1 MKIIKH
7 TLILIAFLYVGL
19 ACAQIPPRPV
29 PNTLYNNLSV
39 EYPDFLSESQAN
51 ELESELQKIST
62 ETSNQIC
69 VVIVDDLGGM
79 DEVTYATE
87 IINQWGVGQK
97 KLDNG
102 VVILV
107 KPTGKEGERKLF
119 IAVGYGLEGA
129 IPDLATKQI
138 REQQIVPYFKQ
149 GQFYEGLK
157 AGVSA
162 IALAAK
168 GEYDIKN
175 HKSSGKQ
182 EGPSGFL
189 IFIIIIVII
198 ILITRKGGGGG
209 GFSGGRTYYGGGSS
223 FGGFGSSSGGG
234 SSFGGFGGGR
244 GGGGGSGGSW

>member
-1 MKIIKH
+1 MKIIRN
-7 TLILIAFLYVGL
+7 IIGLIAFIHAGIIV
-19 ACAQIPPRPV
+19 AQIPSRPI

-39 EYPDFLSESQAN
+39 QYPDFLSGAQAKDL
-51 ELESELQKIST
+51 ELELQKIST

-69 VVIVDDLGGM
+69 IVIVDDLGGM

-87 IINQWGVGQK
+87 IINKWGIGQK

-168 GEYDIKN
+168 GEYNIQN
-175 HKSSGKQ
+175 HKPKGD
-182 EGPSGFL
+182 GPGAFFL
-189 IFIIIIVII
+189 AII
-198 ILITRKGGGGG
+198 ILILMFIIGSKGGGY
-209 GFSGGRTYYGGGSS
+209 SGGRTYYGRGSS
-223 FGGFGSSSGGG
+223 FGGFGSSGSGG

>member
-7 TLILIAFLYVGL
+7 TLLVIAILFAGISF
-19 ACAQIPPRPV
+19 AQIPPRPV
-29 PNTLYNNLSV
+29 PNTLYNNLSAQ
-39 EYPDFLSESQAN
+39 YPDFISQSQAA

-69 VVIVDDLGGM
+69 IVIVDDLGGM

-87 IINQWGVGQK
+87 IINQWGIGQK

-107 KPTGKEGERKLF
+107 KPTGKEGDRKLF
-119 IAVGYGLEGA
+119 IAVGYGLEGV

-149 GQFYEGLK
+149 GQFYEGLRS
-157 AGVSA
+157 GVSA
-162 IALAAK
+162 IASAAK
-168 GEYDIKN
+168 GEYNIQS
-175 HKSSGKQ
+175 HK
-182 EGPSGFL
+182 PSVREDLPGGVV
-189 IFIIIIVII
+189 IFIIIIII
-198 ILITRKGGGGG
+198 IMLIGRKGGGGG

-223 FGGFGSSSGGG
+223 FGGFGSSSGRG

-244 GGGGGSGGSW
+244 AGGGGSGGSW